1 MSDDGH
7 AILERY
13 LSLDMRSRVQKG
25 GGGGGGGALVM
36 CGCKAMAR
44 DRVWERDVPCSVKF
58 GLSHYSRAMP
68 RLAVC

>member
-1 MSDDGH
+1 
-7 AILERY
+7 
-13 LSLDMRSRVQKG
+13 
-25 GGGGGGGALVM
+25 M